1 MLAPM
6 ARTQVMPAVYAT
18 GSGTPLVL
26 LHGVGTDHRAFRPQ
40 SIRLAAHHR
49 VLAWDM
55 PGYGCSPHL
64 DPLDWPALA
73 DALARMLDAQGVERA
88 HILGH
93 SIGGMVAQAFVAR
106 HPGRVRSLILSG
118 TSPAFG
124 KPDGDWQREFVRQ
137 RLAPL
142 ETGKTMAD
150 LAEATVEALV
160 GPGAPKAVRDFAQA
174 CIGQVP
180 VAAFAAAIRLIVT
193 FDGRPDL
200 PKIGCP
206 TLLLA
211 GEKDT
216 NAPAAMMEKM
226 ATKIA
231 GARFAVLKGCGHL
244 ANIEDPDA
252 FDAAVLG
259 FLGEVEGRHA

>member
-1 MLAPM
+1 MPSGP
-6 ARTQVMPAVYAT
+6 VVPAVYAT
-18 GSGTPLVL
+18 GTGSPLVL

-40 SIRLAAHHR
+40 SIRMAKHHR

-73 DALARMLDAQGVERA
+73 DALARMLDEQRVDAA
-88 HILGH
+88 HVLGH

-106 HPGRVRSLILSG
+106 YPQRVRSLILSA

-124 KPDGDWQREFVRQ
+124 KPDGEWQREFVRQ

-142 ETGKTMAD
+142 ESGKTLAD
-150 LAEATVEALV
+150 LAEATVESLV
-160 GPGAPKAVRDFAQA
+160 GPGTPRAARDFAQA
-174 CIGQVP
+174 CVGQVP
-180 VAAFAAAIRLIVT
+180 VQAFATAIRLIVT
-193 FDGRPDL
+193 FDGRADL
-200 PKIGCP
+200 PKITCP

-211 GEKDT
+211 GERDT
-216 NAPAAMMEKM
+216 NAPAPMMEKM
-226 ATKIA
+226 AAKIA
-231 GARFAVLKGCGHL
+231 GSEFVVLAGRGHL

-259 FLGEVEGRHA
+259 FLRKIEGHHA

>member
-1 MLAPM
+1 MDRPPV
-6 ARTQVMPAVYAT
+6 TPAVYAT
-18 GSGTPLVL
+18 GAGTPLVL

-40 SIRLAAHHR
+40 LIRLAAHHR

-64 DPLDWPALA
+64 DPLDWPSLA
-73 DALARMLDAQGVERA
+73 DALARLLDAQGIDRA

-93 SIGGMVAQAFVAR
+93 SIGGMVAQAFCAR
-106 HPGRVRSLILSG
+106 HPARTRSLVLSA

-124 KPDGDWQREFVRQ
+124 RPDGDWQREFVRQ

-150 LAEATVEALV
+150 LAEATVESLV
-160 GPGAPKAVRDFAQA
+160 GPAASKAVREFARGCVA
-174 CIGQVP
+174 QVP
-180 VAAFAAAIRLIVT
+180 VQAFAAAIRLIVT

-200 PKIGCP
+200 PKIACP

-211 GEKDT
+211 GERDT
-216 NAPAAMMEKM
+216 NAPAAMMQKM
-226 ATKIA
+226 AERIA
-231 GARFAVLKGCGHL
+231 GSKFVVLPGCGHL

-252 FDAAVLG
+252 FNAAVLE
-259 FLGEVEGRHA
+259 FLRETETHHA